1 MKELFYTIEINAEAT
16 GETTGWKDLSEDAEY
31 TRKEADRE
39 LRRLRR
45 LNSPYKFRKRYL
57 YAAEVEVATVRNAPP
72 ILVQRG

>member
-1 MKELFYTIEINAEAT
+1 MKELFYAIEINAEAT
-16 GETTGWKDLSEDAEY
+16 GETTGWEDLSDTEY

-57 YAAEVEVATVRNAPP
+57 YAAEVEVATVRNVPP

>member
-1 MKELFYTIEINAEAT
+1 MKELFYAIEINAEAT
-16 GETTGWKDLSEDAEY
+16 GETTGWKDLSDTEY

-57 YAAEVEVATVRNAPP
+57 YAAEVEVVSVRNMPP